1 MEWTR
6 GAYLV
11 TTDPTRLDRAAVHR
25 FLQDAYW
32 ASDRPA
38 DVIDRSLDHSITFAL
53 LHDGAQVGMARV
65 VTDRATFAWLC
76 DVYIEAAHRGDG
88 LGQWLM
94 EVVLGHPELTGL
106 RRWLLST
113 SYSHSLYARVGFT
126 ELPDPSKWMI
136 KLQEPS
142 SG

>member
-6 GAYLV
+6 RGYTV
-11 TTDPTRLDRAAVHR
+11 TTDPARIDRAAVRR
-25 FLQDAYW
+25 FLADAYW

-38 DVIDRSLDHSITFAL
+38 EVIDRSLDHSLTFVL
-53 LHDGAQVGMARV
+53 LHEGVQVGMARV

-76 DVYIEAAHRGDG
+76 DVYIEADHRGDG

-94 EVVLGHPELTGL
+94 EVVLGHPELAGL
-106 RRWLLST
+106 KRWLLAT

-126 ELPDPSKWMI
+126 PLPDASQFMI
-136 KLQEPS
+136 KVADPS
-142 SG
+142 AS